1 MRFENLLTR
10 SFAIVRRKP
19 WLWLLAFLAGQT
31 SSAGGGSG
39 GSSFQVQSRAPGS
52 SLPDFSWLPQW
63 LIDRELLFVEIGIAV
78 LLVSLAWF
86 LVSCVASGALVGA
99 VARLD
104 GGEPM
109 TFGAA
114 WRFGVASFGRVLA
127 FKLLLLL
134 AFLLPAL
141 LLVVPLLLG
150 LLGGSRGLVIGFGLD
165 LPLLF
170 AYFYWAIFIGWLSEL
185 ALRVCVL
192 EKLGAWAAFAA
203 AWALLQRRFHRV
215 ALTTV
220 VFIGVGFGIGI
231 LTSVIF
237 ALVQAPFLG
246 PLTVDAVDGRWSEL
260 GGTLAI
266 AAAILIPVSF
276 AVSSAVGAYFATA
289 WTLAYRRFDFDG
301 QVPEPPPPAA

>member
-1 MRFENLLTR
+1 VRFENLLTR

-52 SLPDFSWLPQW
+52 SPPDFSWLPQW

-114 WRFGVASFGRVLA
+114 WRVGVASFGRVLA

-185 ALRVCVL
+185 ALRACVL

-203 AWALLQRRFHRV
+203 AWALPDQAVAGSILRGDAAVATPSQGQPAPATLDQAAGDTAGLDRLAGARAQLLDNARRM
-215 ALTTV
+215 
-220 VFIGVGFGIGI
+220 
-231 LTSVIF
+231 
-237 ALVQAPFLG
+237 
-246 PLTVDAVDGRWSEL
+246 L
-260 GGTLAI
+260 GG
-266 AAAILIPVSF
+266 
-276 AVSSAVGAYFATA
+276 G
-289 WTLAYRRFDFDG
+289 G
-301 QVPEPPPPAA
+301 